1 MLLRPNL
8 IHQPEL
14 DSIDPDVSEHSDPDG
29 GGEATEWFAR
39 HRVPDRHACS
49 TDPTMA
55 YDSCDAIYTSEANYY
70 GKKFLR
76 MAGMPAIL
84 KNFLP

>member
-8 IHQPEL
+8 IHQAEV

-55 YDSCDAIYTSEANYY
+55 YDSCDAI
-70 GKKFLR
+70 L
-76 MAGMPAIL
+76 
-84 KNFLP
+84 